1 MRTKTL
7 LIAAVVGAVSM
18 ATASAQEV
26 TSVNAVGYVNKELA
40 PGFNLISNPLS
51 NGENTLAQ
59 VIPSPPDGAQVFLF
73 QNGQWMSSSFDSL
86 IGGWSTPLNLP
97 VGVGFFFNHTGG
109 EAVTVTFVGEVLQ
122 GDDTNKTVPAGLSIQ
137 GSLVPQEGA
146 LTTALQFPGGDGDV
160 AYSWINGAWTTA
172 SFAAIVGG
180 WSPSEP
186 SLTVGGSVFVD
197 KAEEAQWDRN
207 FTIN

>member
-18 ATASAQEV
+18 ATALAQEV

-51 NGENTLAQ
+51 NGDNALAD
-59 VIPSPPDGAQVFLF
+59 VIPSPPDGSEVFLF
-73 QNGQWMSSSFDSL
+73 QNGQWVSSSFISAL
-86 IGGWSTPLNLP
+86 GGWTETLNLP
-97 VGVGFFFNHTGG
+97 VGVGFFFNHAGS

-122 GDDTNKTVPAGLSIQ
+122 GDNTNKTVPEGLSIQ
-137 GSLVPQEGA
+137 GSLVPQEGE
-146 LTTALQFPGGDGDV
+146 LTTDLQFPGADGDV
-160 AYSWINGAWTTA
+160 VYSWVNGAWITA
-172 SFAAIVGG
+172 SFVGALGG
-180 WSPSEP
+180 WTDEP
-186 SLTVGGSVFVD
+186 SLTVGGAVFVD
-197 KAEEAQWDRN
+197 KSAEAEWDRD

>member
-18 ATASAQEV
+18 ATALAQEV

-51 NGENTLAQ
+51 NGDNALAE
-59 VIPSPPDGAQVFLF
+59 VIPNPPDGAQVYLF
-73 QNGQWMSSSFDSL
+73 QNGQWVSSSFSIL
-86 IGGWSTPLNLP
+86 VGGWDTPLNLP
-97 VGVGFFFNHTGG
+97 VGVGFFFNHAGS

-122 GDDTNKTVPAGLSIQ
+122 GDDTNKTVPEGLSIQ
-137 GSLVPQEGA
+137 GSLVPQAGA
-146 LTTALQFPGGDGDV
+146 LTTDLQFPGGNGDV
-160 AYSWINGAWTTA
+160 VYSWINGAWTTA
-172 SFAAIVGG
+172 AFSAFLGT
-180 WSPSEP
+180 WDNEP

-197 KAEEAQWDRN
+197 KSEEAQWDRN

>member
-18 ATASAQEV
+18 ATALAQEV

-51 NGENTLAQ
+51 NGENTLAE
-59 VIPSPPDGAQVFLF
+59 VIPSPPDGSAVYLF
-73 QNGQWMSSSFDSL
+73 QNGQWVSSTFDSL
-86 IGGWSTPLNLP
+86 IGGWATPLNLP
-97 VGVGFFFNHTGG
+97 VGVGFFFNHKGS

-122 GDDTNKTVPAGLSIQ
+122 GDDTNKTVPAGLTIQ

-146 LTTALQFPGGDGDV
+146 LTSDLQFPAGDGDV

-172 SFAAIVGG
+172 SFSSLVGG
-180 WSPSEP
+180 WSPEP
-186 SLTVGGSVFVD
+186 NLTVGGAVFVD
-197 KAEEAQWDRN
+197 KSAEAQWDRN

>member
-51 NGENTLAQ
+51 NGENALAE
-59 VIPSPPDGAQVFLF
+59 VIPSPPDGSVVYLF
-73 QNGQWMSSSFDSL
+73 QNGQWVSSSFDSL
-86 IGGWSTPLNLP
+86 IGGWATPLNLP
-97 VGVGFFFNHTGG
+97 VGVGFFFNHKGS

-122 GDDTNKTVPAGLSIQ
+122 GDDTNKTVPAGLTIQ
-137 GSLVPQEGA
+137 GSLVPQAGA
-146 LTTALQFPGGDGDV
+146 LTSDLEFPGADGDV
-160 AYSWINGAWTTA
+160 VYSWVNGSWVTA
-172 SFAAIVGG
+172 SFDSLVGG
-180 WSPSEP
+180 WSPEP
-186 SLTVGGSVFVD
+186 NLAVGGAVFVD
-197 KAEEAQWDRN
+197 KSAEAQWDRN

>member
-18 ATASAQEV
+18 ATALAQEV

-40 PGFNLISNPLS
+40 PGFNLLSNPLS
-51 NGENTLAQ
+51 NGNNTLAE
-59 VIPSPPDGAQVFLF
+59 VIPSPPDGSDVFLF
-73 QNGQWMSSSFDSL
+73 QNGQWVSSSFIGAL
-86 IGGWSTPLNLP
+86 GGWTEPLNLP
-97 VGVGFFFNHTGG
+97 VGVGFFFNHKGS

-137 GSLVPQEGA
+137 GSLVPQEGS
-146 LTTALQFPGGDGDV
+146 LTSDLQFPAGDGDV
-160 AYSWINGAWTTA
+160 AYSWINGAWVTA
-172 SFAAIVGG
+172 SFVGALGG
-180 WSPSEP
+180 WTDEP
-186 SLTVGGSVFVD
+186 SLAVGGSVFVD
-197 KAEEAQWDRN
+197 KSAESQWDRN

>member
-51 NGENTLAQ
+51 NGNNALAE
-59 VIPSPPDGAQVFLF
+59 VIPSPPDGSQVFLF
-73 QNGQWMSSSFDSL
+73 QNGQWTSSTFSSL
-86 IGGWSTPLNLP
+86 LGGWTGTLNLP
-97 VGVGFFFNHTGG
+97 VGVGFFFNHVGS

-122 GDDTNKTVPAGLSIQ
+122 GDDTNKTVPEGLSIQ
-137 GSLVPQEGA
+137 GSLVPQAGA
-146 LTTALQFPGGDGDV
+146 LTTDLQFPGADGDV
-160 AYSWINGAWTTA
+160 VYSWNGAWATA
-172 SFAAIVGG
+172 SFSDLLGG
-180 WSPSEP
+180 WTEEP

-197 KAEEAQWDRN
+197 KSAESQWDRN

>member
-18 ATASAQEV
+18 ATALAQEV

-51 NGENTLAQ
+51 NGDNTLAE
-59 VIPSPPDGAQVFLF
+59 VIPSPPDGSVVYLF
-73 QNGQWMSSSFDSL
+73 QNGQWVSSSFDSL
-86 IGGWSTPLNLP
+86 IGGWATPLNLP
-97 VGVGFFFNHTGG
+97 VGVGFFFNHKGS

-122 GDDTNKTVPAGLSIQ
+122 GDDTNKTVPAGLTIQ

-146 LTTALQFPGGDGDV
+146 LTSDLQFPGADGDV
-160 AYSWINGAWTTA
+160 VYSWVNGSWVTA
-172 SFAAIVGG
+172 SFDSLVGG
-180 WSPSEP
+180 WSPEP
-186 SLTVGGSVFVD
+186 NLTVGGAVFVD
-197 KAEEAQWDRN
+197 KSAEAQWDRN

>member
-40 PGFNLISNPLS
+40 PGFNLIANPLS
-51 NGENTLAQ
+51 NGNDTLAE
-59 VIPSPPDGAQVFLF
+59 VIPSPPDGSQVFLF
-73 QNGQWMSSSFDSL
+73 QNGQWVSSIFSNL
-86 IGGWSTPLNLP
+86 LGGWDTPLNLP
-97 VGVGFFFNHTGG
+97 VGVGFFFNNQGG
-109 EAVTVTFVGEVLQ
+109 EAITVTFVGEVLQ

-146 LTTALQFPGGDGDV
+146 LTTDLQFPGGDGDV
-160 AYSWINGAWTTA
+160 AYSWINGAWATA
-172 SFAAIVGG
+172 TFSPILGG
-180 WSPSEP
+180 WDPEP
-186 SLTVGGSVFVD
+186 SLSVGGAVFVD
-197 KAEEAQWDRN
+197 KAEEAQWDRD

>member
-18 ATASAQEV
+18 ATALAQEV

-40 PGFNLISNPLS
+40 PGFNLLSNPLS
-51 NGENTLAQ
+51 NGNNTLAE
-59 VIPSPPDGAQVFLF
+59 VIPSPPDGSDVFLF
-73 QNGQWMSSSFDSL
+73 QNGQWVSSSFIGAL
-86 IGGWSTPLNLP
+86 GGWTEPLNLP
-97 VGVGFFFNHTGG
+97 VGVGFFFNHKGS

-137 GSLVPQEGA
+137 GSLVPQAGA
-146 LTTALQFPGGDGDV
+146 LTTDLQFPGGNGDV
-160 AYSWINGAWTTA
+160 VYSWVNGAWTTA
-172 SFAAIVGG
+172 SFNALVGG
-180 WSPSEP
+180 WRPEP
-186 SLTVGGSVFVD
+186 NLAVGSSVFVD
-197 KAEEAQWDRN
+197 KAEEAQWERN

>member
-18 ATASAQEV
+18 ATALAQEV

-51 NGENTLAQ
+51 NGNNTLAE
-59 VIPSPPDGAQVFLF
+59 VIPSPPNGSQVFLF
-73 QNGQWMSSSFDSL
+73 QNGQWASSTFSSL
-86 IGGWSTPLNLP
+86 LGGWTEPLNLP
-97 VGVGFFFNHTGG
+97 VGVGFFFNNTGG

-137 GSLVPQEGA
+137 GSLVPQAGT
-146 LTTALQFPGGDGDV
+146 LTTDLQFPGGDGDV

-172 SFAAIVGG
+172 SFLAAVGG
-180 WSPSEP
+180 WTDEP
-186 SLTVGGSVFVD
+186 SLAVGGAVFVD
-197 KAEEAQWDRN
+197 KSAEAQWDRN